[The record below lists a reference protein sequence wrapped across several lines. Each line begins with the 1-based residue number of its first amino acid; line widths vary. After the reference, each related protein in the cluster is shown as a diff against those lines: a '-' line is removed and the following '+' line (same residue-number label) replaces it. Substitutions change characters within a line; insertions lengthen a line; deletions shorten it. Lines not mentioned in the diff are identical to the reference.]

1 MNNSIFEKIKEVNI
15 EDIIWLT
22 YFFIIIANLYSNYLE
37 RDYIKNNNIRSRN
50 LFRQIN
56 LYVLVIAFFIYL
68 YFVFLSYKSIRNL
81 RSNATQ
87 KKVFLTNLTLI
98 SALLFLIAG
107 ALNIFIQKN
116 SIYDDEIGL
125 I

>member
-1 MNNSIFEKIKEVNI
+1 MNNSIFEKIKETNI

-56 LYVLVIAFFIYL
+56 LYVLVIAFVIYL

-81 RSNATQ
+81 RSNVTQ
-87 KKVFLTNLTLI
+87 KKVFLTHLTLI

-116 SIYDDEIGL
+116 SINDDEIGL

>member
-1 MNNSIFEKIKEVNI
+1 MNNSIFEKIKETNI

-22 YFFIIIANLYSNYLE
+22 YFFTIIANLYSNYLE

-81 RSNATQ
+81 HSNATQ